1 MDFYPF
7 LLAKTPGI
15 GYAMQVNDCL
25 RGVFSLTQTLATIL
39 QCAVLAMM
47 PVVELR
53 GALPWAITRG
63 LDPWFSFVLCVL
75 FNMVP
80 VPFILLFL
88 NKILAWMETTRA
100 FAGIANWLRERAHKK
115 SETYY
120 KYEMLGLFLLVA
132 IPLPGTGAWTGA
144 LVASVFG
151 LKMKRAI
158 PPIFL
163 GVAAAGVIMLTIS
176 LGVVSVFG

>member
-1 MDFYPF
+1 M
-7 LLAKTPGI
+7 TP
-15 GYAMQVNDCL
+15 
-25 RGVFSLTQTLATIL
+25 TLMTIL
-39 QCAVLAMM
+39 QCAVLSMM

-53 GALPWAITRG
+53 GALPWAIARG
-63 LDPWFSFVLCVL
+63 LNPWFSYAMCVL

-88 NKILAWMETTRA
+88 NKILAWMETTKT
-100 FAGIANWLRERAHKK
+100 FSGIARWLKDRAQRK
-115 SETYY
+115 SDTYY

-144 LVASVFG
+144 LVASVMG

-158 PPIFL
+158 PSIFL
-163 GVAAAGVIMLTIS
+163 GVAAAGIIMLTVS
-176 LGVVSVFG
+176 LGVVSIFG

>member
-7 LLAKTPGI
+7 LLAKTPGM

>member
-1 MDFYPF
+1 
-7 LLAKTPGI
+7 
-15 GYAMQVNDCL
+15 MQVNDCL

-53 GALPWAITRG
+53 GALPWAIARG

-100 FAGIANWLRERAHKK
+100 FAGIANWLKERAHKK

>member
-1 MDFYPF
+1 M
-7 LLAKTPGI
+7 
-15 GYAMQVNDCL
+15 
-25 RGVFSLTQTLATIL
+25 TQTVATAI
-39 QCAVLAMM
+39 QCAFLAMM

-100 FAGIANWLRERAHKK
+100 FAGIANWLKERAHKK

-132 IPLPGTGAWTGA
+132 IPLPGTGAWTGS
-144 LVASVFG
+144 LVAALLDMR
-151 LKMKRAI
+151 LKKAV
-158 PPIFL
+158 PVIFF
-163 GVAAAGVIMLTIS
+163 
-176 LGVVSVFG
+176 GVVIAGIITTIVTYGVTLL

>member
-1 MDFYPF
+1 M
-7 LLAKTPGI
+7 
-15 GYAMQVNDCL
+15 
-25 RGVFSLTQTLATIL
+25 TQTLATVL

-88 NKILAWMETTRA
+88 NKILAWMETTRRLS
-100 FAGIANWLRERAHKK
+100 GIARWLKERAHKK

-132 IPLPGTGAWTGA
+132 VPLPGTGAWTGA

-176 LGVVSVFG
+176 LGAVSVFG

>member
-1 MDFYPF
+1 M
-7 LLAKTPGI
+7 
-15 GYAMQVNDCL
+15 
-25 RGVFSLTQTLATIL
+25 SATIVTAL
-39 QCAVLAMM
+39 QCALLAMM

-53 GALPWAITRG
+53 AALPWAIARG
-63 LDPWFSFVLCVL
+63 LDPWFSYLLCVL

-88 NKILAWMETTRA
+88 NKILAWMETTRR
-100 FAGIANWLRERAHKK
+100 FSGIAKWLKDRAHKK

-132 IPLPGTGAWTGA
+132 VPLPGTGAWTGA
-144 LVASVFG
+144 LVASVMG
-151 LKMKRAI
+151 LKTRRAI
-158 PPIFL
+158 PSIFL
-163 GVAAAGVIMLTIS
+163 GVAAAGIIMLTLS